1 MLNLITLSWVGY
13 LTFTVIFIYASW
25 RILFFLP
32 LTLRLGILFS
42 QMAILFIPAKVD
54 ASALAPVFIVLII
67 NLVTSIPVEE
77 VTTKAMPLV
86 LGLIAAWLMAVL
98 LGWLIHK
105 KRLAKQTA
113 AAEEATPNQSTTPS
127 TTN

>member
-86 LGLIAAWLMAVL
+86 LGLIAAWLMAIL

-105 KRLAKQTA
+105 KRLAKQEA
-113 AAEEATPNQSTTPS
+113 AAEAATSNQSTTPS